1 MFAVSFNPD
10 QVVES
15 LQRLPG
21 PKRYWLG
28 LSGGL
33 DSMSLLQLL
42 AARRSEL
49 AGELRAVHVN
59 HGLQPQAGDWQRE
72 CERVCA
78 GLGVPLE
85 CRCISVP
92 RVAGESLEA
101 AARERRYAVFT
112 ELMASG
118 DILLLAHHQDD
129 QLETFLLQ
137 ALRGAGVR
145 GLSAMPASAEFAGGL
160 LVRPLLPYSRAEL
173 EGWARQQGFAWVEDS
188 SNQDVDFDR
197 NYLRQEVVPRLR
209 VRWPA
214 AATTVSRS
222 ARLCAE
228 AEELVDELAAADW
241 AEAGRG
247 AVSLPLK
254 ALESLSE
261 PRARNLLRYWLRG
274 LGLPTPPAH
283 KLDEILN
290 QLPARPDRNPC
301 IDWPGGEVR
310 RYRRRLY
317 AQIPLPPPPAEFTL
331 LPGGGRELG
340 AGLGSLR
347 LVTATGEGIRAGL
360 LPRQGLQVAFRS
372 GGESCRP
379 AGRSHQRPL
388 KKWLQ
393 DLHVLPWL
401 RGSLPLL
408 YADGRLLAVAGLF
421 VCESCA
427 AREGEPGLR
436 VEWLDHPPLT

>member
-10 QVVES
+10 QVIES
-15 LQRLPG
+15 LRHLPR

-42 AARRSEL
+42 AACRNEL

-59 HGLQPQAGDWQRE
+59 HGLQPQADDWQSE

-85 CRCISVP
+85 CRRISVQ

-112 ELMASG
+112 ELMVAG
-118 DILLLAHHQDD
+118 DVLLLAHHQDD

-145 GLSAMPASAEFAGGL
+145 GLSAMPAVAEFAGGL

-173 EGWARQQGFAWVEDS
+173 EAWARQRGFAWLEDP
-188 SNQDVDFDR
+188 SNQDAGFDR
-197 NYLRQEVVPRLR
+197 NYLRQEIVPRLR
-209 VRWPA
+209 ARWPA

-228 AEELVDELAAADW
+228 AAELLDELAAADW
-241 AEAGRG
+241 AGADG
-247 AVSLPLK
+247 AVALPLK
-254 ALESLSE
+254 TLESLSG
-261 PRARNLLRYWLRG
+261 PRARNLLRYWLRS

-290 QLPARPDRNPC
+290 QLPARADRNPC
-301 IDWPGGEVR
+301 VDWPGAEVR

-317 AQIPLPPPPAEFTL
+317 AQVPLPPPPADFTL
-331 LPGGGRELG
+331 LPGAPRELG
-340 AGLGSLR
+340 KDLGSLK
-347 LVTATGEGIRAGL
+347 LVPATGEGIRAAL
-360 LPRQGLQVAFRS
+360 LSSHGLQVAFRS

-379 AGRSHQRPL
+379 AGRHHQRPL

-401 RGSLPLL
+401 RSSLPLL

-421 VCESCA
+421 VCEPYA
-427 AREGEPGLR
+427 ARAGEAGLR
-436 VEWLDHPPLT
+436 VDWLGHPPLT